1 MERTISVLG
10 STGSVGRQSLEV
22 IEHLGYG
29 VSALCAGVNTEIM
42 ETQVRRFSPKLAV
55 MYNEKSAKDLRV
67 KLADTSTKVLSGMEG
82 LVEAASTDEADTVL
96 TAVVGTV
103 GLIPTVSAIR
113 RGKRIALANKE
124 TLVCA
129 GDIVMSEAE
138 KFGAE
143 IVPVDSEH
151 SAIFQCMEGRKKEDV
166 KHIILTAS
174 GGPFRGKKLDELQK
188 VTKEQALRHPNWH
201 MGPKITVDCATLMNK
216 GLEFIEAMHLFGV
229 GPERIKI
236 IIHPQSIIHS
246 MVEFR
251 DNSIMAQLAVPD
263 MRLPIQYALTYPQC
277 RASLT
282 GEMDFTKLAALTFEE
297 PDVETFKCLALAMET
312 AKKPGT
318 ACAVMNAANEEAVG
332 LFLKDKISFSGI
344 YESVALA
351 VEKIGDMKA
360 GTIEDI
366 LAADEEARRLI
377 IGKA

>member
-82 LVEAASTDEADTVL
+82 LVEAASTEEADTVL